1 MKKKLILGMF
11 LLMGVF
17 SFGETF
23 VSAEWLSQNK
33 NNIKIIDARGKAY
46 KLGHIPGAIEVNWK
60 YLSNMDAEFG
70 SEKWGTV
77 LEIDDLSK
85 KLNELGIKS
94 TDEIVVYSKTRGAWG
109 EDARVYWTL
118 QMAGFKNLHILDGG
132 IEKWKSERRKTTIS
146 KTKYPEV
153 TNSIVK
159 WDNSRNITTDQLIKE
174 FNDLVIIDTRE
185 EDEYLGATK
194 FGEARGG
201 HLKGAINIPFN
212 LFLEKDGTLKDSKA
226 IEKILKSKGI
236 ENKNTVKIVTYCTA
250 GIRSAHMQ
258 VVLEK
263 LGYNARNYDPS
274 FYRWATLKTLKLE
287 K

>member
-1 MKKKLILGMF
+1 MKKKLILGIF

-23 VSAEWLSQNK
+23 VSTEWLSQNK
-33 NNIKIIDARGKAY
+33 DNIKIIDARGKAY
-46 KLGHIPGAIEVNWK
+46 KLGHIPGAIEVSWK
-60 YLSNMDAEFG
+60 FLSDMDAEFG

-77 LEIDDLSK
+77 SEVDELSK
-85 KLNELGIKS
+85 KLNALGIKS
-94 TDEIVVYSKTRGAWG
+94 TDEIVVYSKTLGAWG
-109 EDARVYWTL
+109 EDGRVYWTL

-132 IEKWKSERRKTTIS
+132 IDKWKSENRKTTIF

-159 WDNSRNITTDQLIKE
+159 WNNSRNITTDQLIEE
-174 FNDLVIIDTRE
+174 FDDLVIIDTRE
-185 EDEYLGATK
+185 KDEYLGATK

-201 HLKGAINIPFN
+201 HIKGAVNIPFN
-212 LFLEKDGTLKDSKA
+212 SFLEKDGTLKDSEA
-226 IEKILKSKGI
+226 IKKILRSKGI
-236 ENKNTVKIVTYCTA
+236 KTTDKIVTYCTA

-258 VVLEK
+258 VVLEE
-263 LGYNARNYDPS
+263 LGYNARNYDAS
-274 FYRWATLKTLKLE
+274 FYRWAALKTLELE

>member
-1 MKKKLILGMF
+1 MNKKLILGIF
-11 LLMGVF
+11 FLMGVL

-23 VSAEWLSQNK
+23 VSTEWLSQNK

-46 KLGHIPGAIEVNWK
+46 KLGHIPGAIEVTWK
-60 YLSNMDAEFG
+60 SLSNMDAEFG
-70 SEKWGTV
+70 SEEWGTV
-77 LEIDDLSK
+77 LEIDNLSK

-94 TDEIVVYSKTRGAWG
+94 TDEVVVYSKTRGAWG
-109 EDARVYWTL
+109 EDGRVYWTL

-132 IEKWKSERRKTTIS
+132 IEKWKSENRKTTFS
-146 KTKYPEV
+146 KTKYPEL

-159 WDNSRNITTDQLIKE
+159 WDGSRNITTDQLIQE
-174 FNDLVIIDTRE
+174 FDDLVIIDTRE

-201 HLKGAINIPFN
+201 HIEGAVNIPFN
-212 LFLEKDGTLKDSKA
+212 SFLEKDGTLKDSKA

-236 ENKNTVKIVTYCTA
+236 KNKDTTKIVTYCTA

-263 LGYNARNYDPS
+263 SGYNVRNYDAS
-274 FYRWATLKTLKLE
+274 FYRWAALKTLKLE

>member
-1 MKKKLILGMF
+1 MRKKLILGIF
-11 LLMGVF
+11 LLMGVL
-17 SFGETF
+17 SFCESF
-23 VSAEWLSQNK
+23 VSTEWLSQNK

-46 KLGHIPGAIEVNWK
+46 KLGHIPGSIEVSWK
-60 YLSNMDAEFG
+60 SLSDMDAEFG

-77 LEIDDLSK
+77 LEFNDLSK
-85 KLNELGIKS
+85 RLNELGIKS
-94 TDEIVVYSKTRGAWG
+94 TDEIVIYSKTHGAWG
-109 EDARVYWTL
+109 EDGRIYWTL

-132 IEKWKSERRKTTIS
+132 IEKWKNEGRKTTFS

-159 WDNSRNITTDQLIKE
+159 LDNSRVITTDQLIKE

-201 HLKGAINIPFN
+201 HIEGAINIPFN
-212 LFLEKDGTLKDSKA
+212 SFLEKNGALKNTKE
-226 IEKILKSKGI
+226 IKKILESNGI
-236 ENKNTVKIVTYCTA
+236 ENTAKIVTYCTA

-263 LGYNARNYDPS
+263 LGYDARNYDAS
-274 FYRWATLKTLKLE
+274 FYRWAALKTLKLE

>member
-1 MKKKLILGMF
+1 MKKKLILGIF
-11 LLMGVF
+11 LLMGVL

-23 VSAEWLSQNK
+23 VSTEWLSQNK
-33 NNIKIIDARGKAY
+33 DNVKIIDARGKAY
-46 KLGHIPGAIEVNWK
+46 KLGHIPGAIEVSWK
-60 YLSNMDAEFG
+60 SLSDMDAEFG

-77 LEIDDLSK
+77 SEVDELSK
-85 KLNELGIKS
+85 KLNALGIKS
-94 TDEIVVYSKTRGAWG
+94 TDEIVVYSKTLGAWG
-109 EDARVYWTL
+109 EDGRVYWTL

-132 IEKWKSERRKTTIS
+132 IDKWKSENRKTTIF

-174 FNDLVIIDTRE
+174 FDDLVIIDTRE
-185 EDEYLGATK
+185 KDEFLGATK

-201 HLKGAINIPFN
+201 HIKGAVNIPFN
-212 LFLEKDGTLKDSKA
+212 SFLEKDGTLKDPKV

-236 ENKNTVKIVTYCTA
+236 HDKTVKIVTYCTA

-258 VVLEK
+258 VVLEE
-263 LGYNARNYDPS
+263 LGYNARNYDAS
-274 FYRWATLKTLKLE
+274 FYRWAALKTLELE